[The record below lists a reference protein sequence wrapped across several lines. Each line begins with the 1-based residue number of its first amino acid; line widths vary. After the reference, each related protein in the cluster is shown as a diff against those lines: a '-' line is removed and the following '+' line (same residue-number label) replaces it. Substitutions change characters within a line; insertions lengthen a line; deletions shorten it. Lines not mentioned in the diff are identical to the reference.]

1 METYLEEKIGAPQ
14 LFSGRKKE
22 LQFFLNWIAGIPRR
36 RTISRAIL
44 SRRKT
49 GKTALLQRLYNLTFH
64 DTSMG
69 VIPFYYEIIEGKQWA
84 IDFCQSFF
92 TSFMYQYIAYKTR
105 KKAYVNSSFY
115 QYHDLNDLKK
125 VCKKEGFDTFI
136 PMINDLEIGIR
147 NESIDSVWNQVRDTP
162 RVIAFYN
169 NEHILQIIDEFQYL
183 NSEIYW
189 DKDKKNRAN
198 DFAAGYMST
207 AEYKSAPLLIS
218 GSWVGWLMHDLSTM
232 LPGRFRLT
240 LVEKLPPD
248 ESLEMI
254 YNYSKFYNIPITDEV
269 AFLMGELCEGNPFYI
284 TALIESDYDK
294 KNLTTMNGLLST
306 LNYEIYDDRG
316 QIKRIW
322 SEYLN
327 AAISEINDRH
337 AKNIILYLCKHRN
350 RIITK
355 KEIQRELKLDMSDQE
370 FNKKMRAMIH
380 ADIIDRGG
388 SSYQFQAVK
397 DNIFDKVFLG
407 EFGEEIE
414 NFDPNDLAHDAR
426 YMLVNM
432 QKKYRQLLGKYNQK
446 QGLYAEYAIIEQL
459 MYRAFQ
465 NNTYFCNITNNLPD
479 NFQFV
484 QYEHVWSYKASPLQR
499 SDFQVDIFA
508 RAKMDNYSLIGE
520 VKCRHSKKFSISEAQ
535 AFLEKIQML
544 INLERLNQEW
554 VVGMVYSVNGFYKNA
569 IRFLE
574 KHGIAWSAHEGWL
587 DNQFNRT

>member
-1 METYLEEKIGAPQ
+1 MKIYLEEKIGDAL

-22 LQFFLNWIAGIPRR
+22 IRFFIKWIEGIPRG
-36 RTISRAIL
+36 RTMSRAIL

-49 GKTALLQRLYNLTFH
+49 GKTALLQRLFNLTFH
-64 DTSMG
+64 DTSMK
-69 VIPFYYEIIEGKQWA
+69 VIPFYYEIDEGKKWA
-84 IDFCQSFF
+84 SDFCRSFF
-92 TSFMYQYIAYKTR
+92 STFIYQYIAYKTR
-105 KKAYVNSSFY
+105 KKEYVSISLTKHSDFEN
-115 QYHDLNDLKK
+115 LKR
-125 VCKKEGFDTFI
+125 VCKKEGFDIFYQQI
-136 PMINDLEIGIR
+136 QDLERSINDQ
-147 NESIDSVWNQVRDTP
+147 NIDSIWPQVRNTP
-162 RVIAFYN
+162 HVIASSN

-189 DKDKKNRAN
+189 DKEKTNLAD

-240 LVEKLPPD
+240 LIETLPPE

-254 YNYSKFYNIPITDEV
+254 YNYTNFYSIPITDEV
-269 AFLMGELCEGNPFYI
+269 AYLMVELCEGNPFYI
-284 TALIESDYDK
+284 TSLIESDYDK
-294 KNLTTMNGLLST
+294 KNLTSLNGLIDTLS
-306 LNYEIYDDRG
+306 YEIYDDRG
-316 QIKRIW
+316 LIKRIW

-337 AKNIILYLCKHRN
+337 AKNIILYLCKNRHRVVS
-350 RIITK
+350 K
-355 KEIQRELKLDMSDQE
+355 KELQRELKLDMSDQD

-407 EFGEEIE
+407 EYGEEIDHF
-414 NFDPNDLAHDAR
+414 NPDDLDHDAG
-426 YMLVNM
+426 YMLINM

-446 QGLYAEYAIIEQL
+446 KGLYAEYAIIEQL
-459 MYRAFQ
+459 MYRAYK
-465 NNTYFCNITNNLPD
+465 NNDYFCKITNNLPG

-484 QYEHVWSYKASPLQR
+484 QYGRVWSYKASPLQK

-508 RAKMDNYSLIGE
+508 RAKNASYSLIGE
-520 VKCRHSKKFSISEAQ
+520 VKCRDSKKFSVSEANE
-535 AFLEKIQML
+535 FIDKIQEL
-544 INLERLNQEW
+544 IKLENLQQEW
-554 VVGMVYSVNGFYKNA
+554 VIGLVYSVNGFYKNA

-574 KHGIAWSAHEGWL
+574 KNGIAWSEHEGWL
-587 DNQFNRT
+587 DNKEPN